1 MNKELALLMVDELER
16 LFTENLALRQYVD
29 RLHDIRETERTTRPT
44 LLPAPTAHQLT
55 EGKKRTE
62 ETPSLASQ
70 MFGPLRAEIEE
81 ETDLSPAVSEL
92 LRLVQTRKDVN

>member
-29 RLHDIRETERTTRPT
+29 KLYDIRETERTKQPT
-44 LLPAPTAHQLT
+44 LLPAPTAHQLI
-55 EGKKRTE
+55 EGKRRTQ

-81 ETDLSPAVSEL
+81 EADLSPVVSEL